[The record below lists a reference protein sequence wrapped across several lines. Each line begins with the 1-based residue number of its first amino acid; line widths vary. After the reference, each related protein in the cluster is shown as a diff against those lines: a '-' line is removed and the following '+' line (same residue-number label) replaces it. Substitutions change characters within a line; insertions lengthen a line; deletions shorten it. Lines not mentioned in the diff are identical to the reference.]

1 MERYTLTFGGRSMLR
16 RMESR
21 VSTDS
26 SFKTDD
32 FQILE
37 FLYENGAASVDE
49 IADYTELARGE
60 LVNKLLGIMKR
71 GYIEALAKH

>member
-1 MERYTLTFGGRSMLR
+1 MLR

-32 FQILE
+32 FKILE

-49 IADYTELARGE
+49 IVGYTELSRGE

-71 GYIEALAKH
+71 GYIEASARH

>member
-1 MERYTLTFGGRSMLR
+1 MEKYTLTYEGRSMLR

-37 FLYENGAASVDE
+37 FLYENGAASVDDIE
-49 IADYTELARGE
+49 SYTGLSRGE
-60 LVNKLLGIMKR
+60 LVNKLLGIMRR